1 MILIFIMDAERMS
14 GFTND
19 HPQQREYNTHAEL
32 EIYLAPPIEGW
43 LGGDMFEVFADA
55 ERRGRQRDACA
66 II

>member
-1 MILIFIMDAERMS
+1 MISIFIMDAERM
-14 GFTND
+14 GRFTNE
-19 HPQQREYNTHAEL
+19 HPQQREYNTHGEF
-32 EIYLAPPIEGW
+32 EIYLATPIEGS